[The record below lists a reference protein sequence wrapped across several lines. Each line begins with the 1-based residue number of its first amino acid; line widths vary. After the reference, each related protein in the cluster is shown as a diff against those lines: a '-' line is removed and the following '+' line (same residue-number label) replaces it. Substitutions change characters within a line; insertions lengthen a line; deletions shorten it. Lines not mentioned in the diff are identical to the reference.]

1 MKTSIQRYLKRS
13 SEPYTATLLVLP
25 LFVIYQVG
33 ILLTGGVRNGV
44 DFMTDLLFL
53 AADNELGT
61 YLIINVGLLVAF
73 VAAVFVLRKRGE
85 FKLRVWPWVI
95 AESTVYASLL
105 GTTVILLMQQ
115 LGLQDLPFAAGA
127 GGQREF
133 VDILVLSLG
142 AGIYEEIVFRVALM
156 GGLFWV
162 AHSVLGW
169 GRWVGAFVAVV
180 ASSFVFSWVHYI
192 GPMGDAFEMQSFLFR
207 FFAGGLL
214 ALIFHLRGFAVVV
227 YTHAI
232 YDILV
237 MAAPG

>member
-1 MKTSIQRYLKRS
+1 MKTSIRRYLKRS

-25 LFVIYQVG
+25 LFVVYQVG

-53 AADNELGT
+53 AADGELGT
-61 YLIINVGLLVAF
+61 YLVINVGLLVAF
-73 VAAVFVLRKRGE
+73 VAAVFVMRKRGE
-85 FKLRVWPWVI
+85 FKLRVWPWVV
-95 AESTVYASLL
+95 AESTLYASLL

-127 GGQREF
+127 GGQREL

-162 AHSVLGW
+162 ASKALGW
-169 GRWVGAFVAVV
+169 KTWVAALTAVV
-180 ASSFVFSWVHYI
+180 ASSLVFSGVHYI
-192 GPMGDAFEMQSFLFR
+192 GPMGDDFAMQSFLFR

-214 ALIFHLRGFAVVV
+214 ALIYHLRGFAVVV

-237 MAAPG
+237 MIGPG